1 MLFHPDRSID
11 PAIAYGKA
19 CAKCQSMRVFYL
31 FVPCDV
37 YALRSGEPQRR
48 GGQCCP
54 VRFAGAI
61 WDVRHVCPFAKCI
74 QSC

>member
-37 YALRSGEPQRR
+37 YALR
-48 GGQCCP
+48 
-54 VRFAGAI
+54 AA
-61 WDVRHVCPFAKCI
+61 
-74 QSC
+74 